1 MNLYPYQEDLVRRI
15 KEAYLHGYRAPCVVS
30 PCGSGKSVVISE
42 IARMTT
48 DKGNRVLFLVHRKEL
63 KDQIKAS
70 FKRAGVDPFL
80 SEVGMVQTVS
90 RRLGKDKKPG
100 LIITDENHHALAK
113 TYRTIY
119 DYYQD
124 VPRLGFTATPI
135 RLNGAG
141 LGDVNDLLIMGPDV
155 SWLIENGYLSPYK
168 YYAPP
173 TVDLSGLK
181 KSHGDYTSKSI
192 DASMGKRVIYGDV
205 VGHYQRLA
213 DGEQAICYCHSV
225 DASKRAAKA
234 FNDQG
239 IPARHLDAKTSK
251 LERDLT
257 IQDFRDKKIKIL
269 CNVDLIGEG
278 FDVPDCS
285 TVILLRPTLSLSLF
299 IQQSMRGMRYRPG
312 KVSKIIDHVG
322 NVERHGFPDM
332 DRVWSL
338 EGQQKKSRTRGE
350 SDGLKVKVCP
360 ACFAA
365 VAKAEKICPICGQEF
380 VVETKTMER
389 VQGDLEEARN
399 EFNFTV
405 SYKEPRDCQS
415 MAELYALA
423 KEKGYKKGWA
433 YYQGKHLG
441 FI

>member
-1 MNLYPYQEDLVRRI
+1 MNLYPYQKDLVRRI

-30 PCGSGKSVVISE
+30 PCGSGKSIVIAE

-70 FKRAGVDPFL
+70 FKVAGVDPFL
-80 SEVGMVQTVS
+80 SDVGMVQTVS

-113 TYRTIY
+113 TYRKIY
-119 DYYQD
+119 DYYED
-124 VPRLGFTATPI
+124 VPRLGFAATPI

-141 LGDVNDLLIMGPDV
+141 LGDVNDVLVMGP
-155 SWLIENGYLSPYK
+155 STAWLIENHYLSPYK

-181 KSHGDYTSKSI
+181 KSHGDYTNRSI
-192 DASMGKRVIYGDV
+192 DASMEKRVIYGDV
-205 VGHYQRLA
+205 VGHYQKLA
-213 DGEQAICYCHSV
+213 QGEQAICYCHSV
-225 DASKRAAKA
+225 EASKRAAQA
-234 FNDQG
+234 FNEAG
-239 IPARHLDAKTSK
+239 IQARHLDAKTPK
-251 LERDLT
+251 LERDSM
-257 IQDFRDKKIKIL
+257 IQDFRDKRIRIL

-338 EGQQKKSRTRGE
+338 KGKGKGRKRQEEGLQ
-350 SDGLKVKVCP
+350 VKVCP

-365 VAKAEKICPICGQEF
+365 VAKKEKTCPICGHEF
-380 VVETKTMER
+380 IVETKAMDR
-389 VQGDLEEARN
+389 VQGDLEEIQN
-399 EFNFTV
+399 EFNFKVT
-405 SYKEPRDCQS
+405 YKEPRDCRS

-423 KEKGYKKGWA
+423 KERGYKKGWA
-433 YYQGKHLG
+433 YYQGKNLG